1 MPFAGSHAPWAS
13 SRDPMSTR
21 HLRNENMALGV
32 PASCLHATSGSSWEQ
47 DVHGFWSRAARAC
60 ELHQKLLRQDRAKSA
75 QNACAKTE
83 SVQKALQD
91 LETLFVAMGRQYDD
105 LQEVASRHRHHAAR
119 SRLAPEGDAEWT
131 DQQAALHQRLS
142 EQQSTSRH
150 LRTELAEA
158 LHQEQAAQEAGLRL
172 LADAQ
177 VHELELRELRLQL
190 AASEHRN
197 SQLSRS
203 LAR

>member
-1 MPFAGSHAPWAS
+1 
-13 SRDPMSTR
+13 MSAR
-21 HLRNENMALGV
+21 HLRNENLAPGV
-32 PASCLHATSGSSWEQ
+32 PSSCLHATSGSSWEQ

-75 QNACAKTE
+75 HCACAKTE

-91 LETLFVAMGRQYDD
+91 LEMLFVAMGRQYDD
-105 LQEVASRHRHHAAR
+105 LQEVASRHRHQAAR
-119 SRLAPEGDAEWT
+119 TGLATEEHAEWT
-131 DQQAALHQRLS
+131 DREAAHQRLS
-142 EQQSTSRH
+142 EQEATSRH
-150 LRTELAEA
+150 LRVELAEA
-158 LHQEQAAQEAGLRL
+158 LHQERAAQEAGLRL